1 MMTLK
6 AKILLS
12 IVIGVFVGLVVGAF
26 GAFVGLPPEATGGVI
41 GPLVAG
47 AIAFA
52 FFR

>member
-6 AKILLS
+6 AKILMG
-12 IVIGVFVGLVVGAF
+12 VAIGIFVGLVVGLF
-26 GAFVGLPPEATGGVI
+26 GAFLGLPPEATGGVI